1 MRCALYRRHTPRAQF
16 GNWALGAFLIA
27 QALDGALTY
36 LGVVTFGVGIEA
48 NPIVAW
54 YVTAVGAGLALIGVK
69 LLAVACAAA
78 LHWQE
83 MHRTLGALTVLYLAA
98 AILPWARVFWMFR
111 L

>member
-1 MRCALYRRHTPRAQF
+1 MRCALYPQHTPRAQF
-16 GNWALGAFLIA
+16 GNWALAAFLIA

-36 LGVVTFGVGIEA
+36 FGVLTFGVGIEA

-69 LLAVACAAA
+69 MLAVACAAA

-98 AILPWARVFWMFR
+98 AILPWASVFWVLR